1 MTCPVTVTEYRS
13 RGFDMSAGQYWV
25 RVEGRGYFVRFESH
39 RPPKWFTHQHL
50 NRANCFA
57 SAQDAWRVAEQLKRY
72 GREASVVKER
82 HAPPTTS
89 PPVPLEPPERL
100 RHWVEQILQTG
111 RANGSSGRACIRS
124 GYRALARQHHPDV
137 VGLTADMQNLSEAL
151 VWLEQN
157 ETSLW
162 CGGYFDTVSDDIP
175 F

>member
-13 RGFDMSAGQYWV
+13 RGFDMSAGHYWV

-82 HAPPTTS
+82 QRHPP
-89 PPVPLEPPERL
+89 RL
-100 RHWVEQILQTG
+100 RRCRWSLPNGCDTGLSRFCKQGVQTARPEG
-111 RANGSSGRACIRS
+111 TALGVVIARS
-124 GYRALARQHHPDV
+124 LVSITLTLA
-137 VGLTADMQNLSEAL
+137 A
-151 VWLEQN
+151 
-157 ETSLW
+157 
-162 CGGYFDTVSDDIP
+162 
-175 F
+175 